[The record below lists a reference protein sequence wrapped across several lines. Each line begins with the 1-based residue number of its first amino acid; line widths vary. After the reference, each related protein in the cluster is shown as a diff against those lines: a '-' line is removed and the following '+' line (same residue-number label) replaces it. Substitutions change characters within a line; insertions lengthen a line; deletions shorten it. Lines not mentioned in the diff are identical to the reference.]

1 MKNKK
6 KVVAIIQ
13 ARMGSSRLPCKVL
26 MHIGSKTIL
35 GILLHRVSQSN
46 RLDDVVV
53 ATTLENSD
61 DVLSEWLEKN
71 NQKYFRGNA
80 TDVLDRY
87 WNCAKIHNA
96 DIIVRITGDDP
107 PQRS

>member
-61 DVLSEWLEKN
+61 DVLSEWLEK
-71 NQKYFRGNA
+71 
-80 TDVLDRY
+80 
-87 WNCAKIHNA
+87 
-96 DIIVRITGDDP
+96 ITKSISEVTP
-107 PQRS
+107 LMF